1 MKHRCYRK
9 KMIAFLIAASMILS
23 GAVPVYAEEEIWDT
37 SEVQSIENS
46 EETHEDSMDSYIQS
60 LDSGLNADADATGGY
75 IDEITVSGDIVDITY
90 SIEDGVNLHVSANKA
105 NAVLGYSG
113 WLKTYAESI
122 ETITFES
129 STLGDIVEIGT
140 GAFAGFTNLR
150 AITIPVT
157 VTNIGEQAFKGCSSL
172 TAINVSTGN
181 PKYKSTRSCLYEKTG
196 DNETKLIAVPGD
208 YSGTLTIPST
218 VTSIDDYAAYGCSGI
233 TGALDLPNNLNTIGD
248 SAFYGCTGIT
258 GTLIIPVNVTEIAA
272 CAFYGC
278 SSVETVQFGSTV
290 ADRKNAIIN
299 KIGDSAFVACT
310 SLRKFYLPNTVTNI
324 KNNVFDKDTSLKY
337 VFVYSVDSAKDEDD
351 LKDYF
356 EDLKIN
362 NVGFDPIYIPFGK
375 IAVIF
380 DPAGG
385 EISDNSGSYSSD
397 IFVRTLS
404 ESTTFEDEGLEWPIP
419 VPQKG
424 SQTFGYWASKATG
437 AEYTQKSKI
446 SVELELIAV
455 YKASFSITFV
465 SDDGITLLGDPNY
478 TVPASGYIAGD
489 KVPDYPIKPNAEF
502 LGWKSKVYGGLY
514 SVGTDS
520 SDSGSI
526 ENTKNIKKIRIVQD
540 DVFTA
545 VYSKV
550 WTVEFFDAD
559 KNSLNFS
566 IEVSDRKPI
575 TAAGISL
582 NGIFEMF
589 RTELEAKY
597 PQSSYVF
604 MGWYKSNGTTKWSD
618 RKKVTTDLKL
628 YAQFSQFIT
637 ITYNYGEVYEN
648 YYSITEA
655 EKVDKPAY
663 GAKYSFRVVN
673 DLPGYVFNGWYNK
686 DHTIRYSATITA
698 TKNLD
703 LYADWTSKH
712 KVRFYNTQTREEI
725 SEPVEVV
732 SGAEITLL
740 QFPSD
745 PESTVPGYVFKGWY
759 TEENGGN
766 EFRPGTKINEDM
778 TIYTHWVQGDYY
790 VRFYV
795 EIEGEYRV
803 IDRMVVVSGDKLGN
817 IGNGVPTQ
825 DTLKEVGYI
834 KRGYILTGW
843 NTAIDGSGTVI
854 DNNTVATGD
863 IDAYAQWYDDPNEEN
878 YIYYMVS
885 FNSMGGS
892 EVPSQRI
899 SENGLITEPSVPTRS
914 QYKFLGWYRD
924 TSYAEQWDFSKD
936 VVTND
941 MYLYAKW
948 MSWTDEQEAERQDN
962 LNGIYW
968 VKIIKN
974 QEVSIAS
981 YFVGAAKLKAEDKKI
996 AKVNSK
1002 KRTVK
1007 GKKAGSTLIT
1017 GTFASDAEAKAVRLF
1032 VYNQTISQMS
1042 AVNTHT
1048 SMNAIDH
1055 LAYPELLPTTWKST
1069 NAKVASIDP
1078 KTGEITVRKRGT
1090 TKIIAYYGKIKVTG
1104 KLVCGVPQFTRK
1116 YIRIVP
1122 GQTKKLRIK
1131 GVKDYTIVSY
1141 NSPSANGR
1149 QIAEIDANGMITGIN
1164 AGESTISANVLGEN
1178 ISCKLFVQQPSL
1190 ATTKL
1195 AMKLDTTKKIKLKH
1209 CKLQVVEWQS
1219 SNNGVAFVDPTNGT
1233 VYAVGKGTA
1242 TIRTNAGG
1250 VTNTIVVTVTEPVKS
1265 TKDTTTRKT
1274 KK

>member
-1 MKHRCYRK
+1 MRNRYYR

-23 GAVPVYAEEEIWDT
+23 GAVPVYAEEIPEAIASSNSVAAIDEADKAGIDEEMT
-37 SEVQSIENS
+37 QIDEAEPELVTDSDDASVASYGAAADSFETRISEVEGTVSEGEPRMDGGVYWYFTDASNKTLVVSENK
-46 EETHEDSMDSYIQS
+46 
-60 LDSGLNADADATGGY
+60 DAGSSAGY
-75 IDEITVSGDIVDITY
+75 IDDCSWKPGDAVGKGNWLNEYAGT
-90 SIEDGVNLHVSANKA
+90 IEKVQ
-105 NAVLGYSG
+105 
-113 WLKTYAESI
+113 
-122 ETITFES
+122 F
-129 STLGDIVEIGT
+129 IGNIKRI
-140 GAFAGFTNLR
+140 GNFAFAGCTNL
-150 AITIPVT
+150 ITIVVPT
-157 VTNIGEQAFKGCSSL
+157 TCEDIGFAPFVNCSSL
-172 TAINVSTGN
+172 GSIRVEDENNSNFKTEYNNRIL
-181 PKYKSTRSCLYEKTG
+181 YKKADQSGTNDHKELVC
-196 DNETKLIAVPGD
+196 VPGY
-208 YSGTLTIPST
+208 YSGTLTIHDET
-218 VTSIDDYAAYGCSGI
+218 EEIKDYAFVNCSSI
-233 TGALDLPNNLNTIGD
+233 TNRVTIPKSVKTIGEK
-248 SAFYGCTGIT
+248 AFYGCTGIT
-258 GTLIIPVNVTEIAA
+258 ELRTGTRPGTGEDKSPSLNSIGSQ
-272 CAFYGC
+272 AFYGC
-278 SSVETVQFGSTV
+278 TRIKKIFLPDTLRSEGQVYDDSFSGCTGVKYVVYYATENEGDIDEQVRQLKIRFANAGINMSTENICYCPYGYWVVFFDPGNGTMTKTVSAVSADKEYTLETPEYTGYIFNYWHYKSGHSTKIHKGETINFSADTELVAEYYCEYTLTFTYVSMNGNDTENVTKTITVSSGTVL
-290 ADRKNAIIN
+290 DDYKDKIN
-299 KIGDSAFVACT
+299 KIVPPEIDTGDFKAWRSEKKKALYGPNAT
-310 SLRKFYLPNTVTNI
+310 SEIYA
-324 KNNVFDKDTSLKY
+324 
-337 VFVYSVDSAKDEDD
+337 YSR
-351 LKDYF
+351 Y
-356 EDLKIN
+356 
-362 NVGFDPIYIPFGK
+362 
-375 IAVIF
+375 
-380 DPAGG
+380 G
-385 EISDNSGSYSSD
+385 EI
-397 IFVRTLS
+397 R
-404 ESTTFEDEGLEWPIP
+404 
-419 VPQKG
+419 
-424 SQTFGYWASKATG
+424 
-437 AEYTQKSKI
+437 
-446 SVELELIAV
+446 
-455 YKASFSITFV
+455 
-465 SDDGITLLGDPNY
+465 
-478 TVPASGYIAGD
+478 
-489 KVPDYPIKPNAEF
+489 
-502 LGWKSKVYGGLY
+502 
-514 SVGTDS
+514 
-520 SDSGSI
+520 
-526 ENTKNIKKIRIVQD
+526 QD
-540 DVFTA
+540 DTFTA
-545 VYSKV
+545 VYTNRYVVKFYAPDGELLK
-550 WTVEFFDAD
+550 TQYCKAGAKITGFDAVSQ
-559 KNSLNFS
+559 NEYLLNNYP
-566 IEVSDRKPI
+566 EDR
-575 TAAGISL
+575 
-582 NGIFEMF
+582 
-589 RTELEAKY
+589 Y
-597 PQSSYVF
+597 
-604 MGWYKSNGTTKWSD
+604 D
-618 RKKVTTDLKL
+618 
-628 YAQFSQFIT
+628 
-637 ITYNYGEVYEN
+637 
-648 YYSITEA
+648 
-655 EKVDKPAY
+655 
-663 GAKYSFRVVN
+663 
-673 DLPGYVFNGWYNK
+673 
-686 DHTIRYSATITA
+686 
-698 TKNLD
+698 
-703 LYADWTSKH
+703 
-712 KVRFYNTQTREEI
+712 
-725 SEPVEVV
+725 
-732 SGAEITLL
+732 
-740 QFPSD
+740 
-745 PESTVPGYVFKGWY
+745 FKGWY
-759 TEENGGN
+759 RSNGSVKWSKETPVYQNLELYAKYNRFIIVTYNYMYAYDGVN
-766 EFRPGTKINEDM
+766 TVKTIKHTYNTDLDIAVANDREGYEFRGWYDQPDGKGNLYATRIPNARKDLELYAYWVPRYKVTFYKFASDDPDNPYAETDYITSGNKIYLQMPDAPHLDGHAFTGWYTEDGEM
-778 TIYTHWVQGDYY
+778 VTGAYVVTQNLKVYAEFKEGYFNIFYYDGDDQIDTQAVLKGDTIKESTGV
-790 VRFYV
+790 
-795 EIEGEYRV
+795 
-803 IDRMVVVSGDKLGN
+803 
-817 IGNGVPTQ
+817 GVPTQ
-825 DTLKEVGYI
+825 QMLEDIGFT
-834 KRGYILTGW
+834 KRGYTLIGW
-843 NTAIDGSGTVI
+843 NTKKDGSGEDITDDYV
-854 DNNTVATGD
+854 VTGD
-863 IDAYAQWYDDPNEEN
+863 IYCYAQWYDDPNEEN
-878 YIYYMVS
+878 YIYYIVS

-1017 GTFASDAEAKAVRLF
+1017 GTFASDAEAKSVRLF